1 MFLNGY
7 KMEIFKSKCDAN
19 AQGVHCFIHLEND
32 IREVLPY
39 LNTKLG
45 GFIYTREP
53 PSLSLKHYGKLFTF
67 HSEKIA
73 VNALK
78 DNEEAEKIAAWLCRE
93 INETWEMRDTIEP
106 STESAKKPTLIEV
119 LKLLPR
125 TNCRKCNEPTC
136 MVFAT
141 KVVEG
146 VKDGNDC
153 PEISLQD
160 NTKLVNYLKGFR
172 FD

>member
-1 MFLNGY
+1 MFLRGY
-7 KMEIFKSKCDAN
+7 KLEIFKSKCDAN

-45 GFIYTREP
+45 GFIYARNP
-53 PSLSLKHYGKLFTF
+53 PSLSLKHYGKLLTF
-67 HSEKIA
+67 HSKKIA
-73 VNALK
+73 INALK
-78 DNEEAEKIAAWLCRE
+78 DSEEAEKIAAWLFRE
-93 INETWEMRDTIEP
+93 INETWEMRDTIDP
-106 STESAKKPTLIEV
+106 STESAKQPLLIDV
-119 LKLLPR
+119 LKMLPR

-146 VKDGNDC
+146 VKDDNDC
-153 PEISLQD
+153 PEITQENKD
-160 NTKLVNYLKGFR
+160 KLRNYLAGFR